1 MIKNL
6 IALLAGLIFG
16 FGLCVSQMVDPR
28 EIMGFLDIASG
39 NWDPSLL
46 LVMSSALAVVSIG
59 YRLALKNGKP
69 VLDQKFHLPTNTK
82 IDSKLII
89 GAILFGIGWGL
100 IAYCPG
106 PIVTSLAFLSAQPL
120 IVFFSMLAGMLSWS
134 FVDSKLITI
143 KPIALK

>member
-16 FGLCVSQMVDPR
+16 FGLCISQMVDPR
-28 EIMGFLDIASG
+28 EIMAFLDVASG
-39 NWDPSLL
+39 NWDASLL
-46 LVMSSALAVVSIG
+46 LVMSSALAVVSVG
-59 YRLALKNGKP
+59 YRLALKGGKP
-69 VLDQKFHLPTNTK
+69 VLDENFHLPTNTE

-106 PIVTSLAFLSAQPL
+106 PIITSLAFLSVQPL
-120 IVFFSMLAGMLSWS
+120 IVFFSMLAGMLSWG
-134 FVDSKLITI
+134 FLNSKLIAI
-143 KPIALK
+143 KQKAPE

>member
-1 MIKNL
+1 MINSL

-16 FGLCVSQMVDPR
+16 FGLCISQMVGPR
-28 EIMGFLDIASG
+28 EIMAFLDVASG

-46 LVMSSALAVVSIG
+46 LVMSSALIVVSIG
-59 YRLALKNGKP
+59 YRLVLKGGKP

-106 PIVTSLAFLSAQPL
+106 PIITSLGFLSAQPM
-120 IVFFSMLAGMLSWS
+120 IVFFSMLAGMFSWS
-134 FVDSKLITI
+134 FLNSKLIAN
-143 KPIALK
+143 KQKASK